1 MIRSGAMNMGETTL
15 IHLSRLIAL
24 ERKLDVVAHN
34 VANSSSTGFRAR
46 DLSFQEY
53 LKPEKGLDEAGKE
66 RPLSLVDPRFQF
78 SNESQGALQS
88 TGNPLDLAIQ
98 GEGYFVVR
106 TGQGDRYTRAGALTI
121 SASGQ
126 IVTLSGEP
134 ILGRNGPLQ
143 VPADDRDISVAS
155 DGTVSTKRAIL
166 GQLRLV
172 GFSDR
177 ARLRPAGESLLETD
191 QPPIDLGLGQVSLAS
206 GYLEKSNVETTRE
219 MIRLAEITRSYEM
232 VGRLLKDS
240 QDANDLNKLGNVPE

>member
-53 LKPEKGLDEAGKE
+53 QEKGLDEAGKE

-134 ILGRNGPLQ
+134 ILCRNGPLQ

-191 QPPIDLGLGQVSLAS
+191 QPPIDLGRGQVSLAS